1 MSPFESVE
9 KLFIY
14 SGISGVYTVELGKKN
29 A

>member
-1 MSPFESVE
+1 MSLSWVVE

-14 SGISGVYTVELGKKN
+14 SGISSVYTVELGQKN